1 MNKLDYGAIVGAY
14 NGVENIPRILNHLSM
29 QTRKPREVIVWIN
42 KHPTKTID
50 TDWLQRKYPGIQ
62 IIDTNQNYGVYGRFT
77 ASSLLKSKY
86 AMVFDDDTVPGQ
98 LWAENCM
105 ITLDKVGE
113 NSIIGATGVTMKSDA
128 YTHHEKFGNDR
139 DTMEI
144 TECDL
149 VGHCW
154 LYRKDLVKY
163 MFDEDPVSVMNGEDV
178 HFSASAQINEGIK
191 TYVPAQ
197 PNALPELHGSMYPK
211 LGLAAGRLS
220 TIDLGGHFNIR
231 NKIVSHWINK
241 GWQLKYK
248 R

>member
-1 MNKLDYGAIVGAY
+1 MNKLDYGAIIGVY
-14 NGVENIPRILNHLSM
+14 SGVENISRILNHLAI

-42 KHPTKTID
+42 KHNTKKID
-50 TDWLQRKYPGIQ
+50 TGWLEQKYPGIQ
-62 IIDTNQNYGVYGRFT
+62 IINTNQNYGVYGRFT
-77 ASSLLKSKY
+77 ASNLLKSEY
-86 AMVFDDDTVPGQ
+86 AMVFDDDTVPGP
-98 LWAENCM
+98 LWAENCI
-105 ITLDKVGE
+105 ITLDEVGSD
-113 NSIIGATGVTMKSDA
+113 SILGATGVKMKSDL
-128 YTHHEKFGNDR
+128 YTNHEKFGNDT
-139 DTMEI
+139 DTRKI
-144 TECDL
+144 TEVDL

-154 LYRKDLVKY
+154 MYRKDLIKY

-211 LGLAAGRLS
+211 LGLEPGRLS

-231 NKIVSHWINK
+231 NKIVNYWINK